1 MSKVFAIGLNNLK
14 RFLRDR
20 SNYFFALLLPIGLI
34 FITGVTFGAQ
44 TRARI
49 AVHGAGPLVDRFAG
63 ALGERAGLEVV
74 RVADES
80 ALKDGVERGGYAVGV
95 VFPPGLDE
103 LVAAGATA
111 EVAYYGQ
118 AGGTGQS
125 YRLDVQAALEAAT
138 ADALAAGF
146 LARRTGEPFADALDA
161 VREAAAGAPEL
172 SLMTVIVDAGGA
184 RRNYLGFGL
193 VSAAELV
200 LFVFLT
206 GLTSATNLVESR
218 KLGVTRRM
226 LASPTSSLT
235 IVVGEGLG
243 RFMVALF
250 QGLYVVVASNL
261 VFGVQ
266 WGAPLPVLVLLCAFS
281 AVAAG
286 AGMVIGSVFSS
297 AQQAGGVSVTVGLVL
312 AALGG
317 CMVPLEVFGR
327 TMREVAKV
335 VPHSWALEAFNVLVR
350 QEGGLSAILPQIG
363 VLAGFA
369 VALFAL
375 AGWRLRVALTQA

>member
-1 MSKVFAIGLNNLK
+1 MSKVLAIGFNNLR

-49 AVHGAGPLVDRFAG
+49 AVFGDGRLVERFVA
-63 ALGERAGLEVV
+63 ALGEREGLEVM
-74 RVADES
+74 RVAEEP
-80 ALKDGVERGGYAVGV
+80 ALRGGVERGGYVVGV
-95 VFPPGLDE
+95 AFPPGLDE

-111 EVAYYGQ
+111 EVAYYGRSGG
-118 AGGTGQS
+118 AGQN
-125 YRLDVQAALEAAT
+125 YRLDVQAALESAT
-138 ADALAAGF
+138 TDALAAGY
-146 LARRTGEPFADALDA
+146 LARRTGEPFADALAA
-161 VREAAAGAPEL
+161 VREAATEVPEL
-172 SLMTVIVDAGGA
+172 TLKTLIVDAAGA

-218 KLGVTRRM
+218 KLGVARRM
-226 LASPTSSLT
+226 LASPTSSLA

-243 RFMVALF
+243 RFLVALF

-286 AGMVIGSVFSS
+286 AGMLIGSVFSS
-297 AQQAGGVSVTVGLVL
+297 AQQAGGVSVMLGLVL

-317 CMVPLEVFGR
+317 CMVPLELFGR
-327 TMREVAKV
+327 TMREVARI

-350 QEGGLSAILPQIG
+350 QEGGLAAVLPYVG

-369 VALFAL
+369 VALFWL
-375 AGWRLRVALTQA
+375 AGWRLRVALTNA

>member
-1 MSKVFAIGLNNLK
+1 MGREYRLVFA
-14 RFLRDR
+14 
-20 SNYFFALLLPIGLI
+20 
-34 FITGVTFGAQ
+34 AQ
-44 TRARI
+44 N
-49 AVHGAGPLVDRFAG
+49 VGD
-63 ALGERAGLEVV
+63 LGG
-74 RVADES
+74 
-80 ALKDGVERGGYAVGV
+80 
-95 VFPPGLDE
+95 
-103 LVAAGATA
+103 
-111 EVAYYGQ
+111 
-118 AGGTGQS
+118 
-125 YRLDVQAALEAAT
+125 EAS
-138 ADALAAGF
+138 
-146 LARRTGEPFADALDA
+146 E
-161 VREAAAGAPEL
+161 
-172 SLMTVIVDAGGA
+172 
-184 RRNYLGFGL
+184 
-193 VSAAELV
+193 
-200 LFVFLT
+200 
-206 GLTSATNLVESR
+206 
-218 KLGVTRRM
+218 
-226 LASPTSSLT
+226 
-235 IVVGEGLG
+235 
-243 RFMVALF
+243 
-250 QGLYVVVASNL
+250 NL

>member
-1 MSKVFAIGLNNLK
+1 MTKVLAIGINNLK

-49 AVHGAGPLVDRFAG
+49 AVHGDGRLVERFAA
-63 ALGERAGLEVV
+63 ALDGREGLEVV
-74 RVADES
+74 RVPDE
-80 ALKDGVERGGYAVGV
+80 AGLREGVERGGYVVGV
-95 VFPPGLDE
+95 AFPTGLDD
-103 LVAAGATA
+103 LVAGGASA

-118 AGGTGQS
+118 AGGTGQN
-125 YRLDVQAALEAAT
+125 YRLDVQAALESAT
-138 ADALAAGF
+138 ADALAAGH
-146 LARRTGEPFADALDA
+146 LARRTGEPFAEALGA
-161 VREAAAGAPEL
+161 VREAAARVPEL
-172 SLMTVIVDAGGA
+172 SLDTVIVDAGGA

-226 LASPTSSLT
+226 LASPTGSLT

-243 RFMVALF
+243 RFLVALF
-250 QGLYVVVASNL
+250 QGMYVVVASNL
-261 VFGVQ
+261 VFGVE
-266 WGAPLPVLVLLCAFS
+266 WGAPLAVLVLLGAFS

-286 AGMVIGSVFSS
+286 AGMLIGSVFSS
-297 AQQAGGVSVTVGLVL
+297 AQQAGGVSVMLGLVL

-317 CMVPLEVFGR
+317 CMVPLELFGR

-335 VPHSWALEAFNVLVR
+335 VPHSWALEGFNVLVR
-350 QEGGLSAILPQIG
+350 QEGGLGAVLPYVG
-363 VLAGFA
+363 VLLGFA
-369 VALFAL
+369 VVLFAL
-375 AGWRLRVALTQA
+375 AGWRLRAAITQA